1 MVQGQKFG
9 NKKIKLLLS
18 QTGKKLILVSVIL
31 LLSHSGKKKLILLSV
46 ILLLSHCGKKLI
58 LVLGKKNL
66 YGFFFFPCNLY
77 NTATLLK

>member
-31 LLSHSGKKKLILLSV
+31 LLSHSGKKINTAISYIAAMSLWEKINTSTRKEKFV
-46 ILLLSHCGKKLI
+46 R
-58 LVLGKKNL
+58 
-66 YGFFFFPCNLY
+66 FFFSFHAIYIILQHY
-77 NTATLLK
+77 